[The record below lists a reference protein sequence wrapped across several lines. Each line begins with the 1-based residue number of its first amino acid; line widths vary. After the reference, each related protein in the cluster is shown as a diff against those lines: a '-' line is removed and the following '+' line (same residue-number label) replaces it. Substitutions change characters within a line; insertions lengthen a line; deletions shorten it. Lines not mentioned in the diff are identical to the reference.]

1 VPVPRPSALTAAFAL
16 FIFVVASF
24 TFEATA
30 RAALGPVVVE
40 QVKDIRPGP
49 GDGDPMQG
57 GDGQFFPGGVDL
69 DGVLVFDA
77 DSGTVVAEGGLAGRE
92 LWRSDGTEAGTY
104 LIKDIFPGNNGVFAF
119 SSDPSYLTEMN
130 GEVFFQAQSN
140 TAVGRELWK
149 TDGTEA
155 GTVLVKDINP
165 AGFNSGSPADLVK
178 VNGTLFFTANS
189 DFPSD
194 STFELWKSDGTT
206 AGTELVY
213 DLQGC
218 PTCDISNMQAIG
230 DQLYFSFDDGVHGR
244 ELWTSDGSFFGTKMV
259 KDINPGPDDS
269 KPGALLEYNGLL
281 YFKANDGVV
290 GIELWRTDGTP
301 GGTEL
306 FADLRP
312 GGDDS
317 NGVEFGGPALEFGG
331 ELFVT
336 GDFGLYKTNG
346 IPGDVEEMFGG
357 IGAVGGLIEANG
369 SLYITIP
376 ASGPLFSWDGTAGGT
391 ELVPGGTLPPFA
403 ATTTFGGNFYGAFDD
418 GTLGTELWRS
428 DLTTIGTERLTDI
441 NPGNGGSLINEM
453 VVSGEYLYFRGAD
466 AEVLS
471 GAGATG
477 VELWAAHIDETA
489 PETTVNSGPALGRLV
504 NSNSVTFRFSSNEP
518 DSRFNC
524 SLDGGAPQPCNSGT
538 RTYRGLAVGAHTF
551 SVAAVD
557 PAPFNNVDPTPA
569 TRSFRM
575 AERVAPRL
583 RVRGARLQRNSRKIV
598 LGATCLNEACVL
610 RAGGFIRVK
619 VLRPNG
625 RVRTTRTL
633 RLRGTARR
641 AGKGRQVKLTLRFTG
656 ATSRLVRRVIR
667 KRASTATIAVRA
679 TDTARNT
686 SRVKRKVNV
695 LNKRRR

>member
-1 VPVPRPSALTAAFAL
+1 MRLLVLTSVLAFL
-16 FIFVVASF
+16 GFGLDS
-24 TFEATA
+24 TA

-49 GDGDPMQG
+49 GDGDPLQG
-57 GDGQFFPGGVDL
+57 GDGQFTPGGADL
-69 DGVLVFDA
+69 NGVLIFDA
-77 DSGTVVAEGGLAGRE
+77 TDGTPIAEGDVHGVE

-104 LIKDIFPGNNGVFAF
+104 LLKDIAPGDNGVLAF
-119 SSDPSYLTEMN
+119 SSFPSYLTEMN
-130 GEVFFQAQSN
+130 GEVFFEASN
-140 TAVGRELWK
+140 NTVIGRELWK

-165 AGFNSGSPADLVK
+165 AGFNSGSPANLVN

-218 PTCDISNMQAIG
+218 ATCDISNMQAIG

-259 KDINPGPDDS
+259 KDINPGLADG
-269 KPGALLEYNGLL
+269 KPGALFEYNGLL

-290 GIELWRTDGTP
+290 GIELWRTDGTT

-317 NGVEFGGPALEFGG
+317 NGLELGGPALEFGG
-331 ELFVT
+331 ELFIS

-346 IPGDVEEMFGG
+346 MPGDVEEMFAG

-369 SLYITIP
+369 TLYITIP
-376 ASGPLFSWDGTAGGT
+376 SSGPLYTWDGTAGGT
-391 ELVPGGTLPPFA
+391 ELVPGGVPLPFA

-418 GTLGTELWRS
+418 GALGTELWRS

-441 NPGNGGSLINEM
+441 NPGSGDSLINEM
-453 VVSGEYLYFRGAD
+453 IVSGEYLYFRGAD

-471 GAGATG
+471 GAGASG
-477 VELWAAHIDETA
+477 VELWAAHVDQTA
-489 PETTVNSGPALGRLV
+489 PQTTVNSGPPPVTSSTA
-504 NSNSVTFRFSSNEP
+504 VTFTFSSSEP
-518 DSRFNC
+518 DSRFSC
-524 SLDGGAPQPCNSGT
+524 SIDGGAPIACNTGS
-538 RTYRGLAVGAHTF
+538 RTYGGLGLGPHTF
-551 SVAAVD
+551 SVFAVD
-557 PAPFNNVDPTPA
+557 PPPFNNADPTPA
-569 TRSFRM
+569 TRSFT
-575 AERVAPRL
+575 V
-583 RVRGARLQRNSRKIV
+583 VRDR
-598 LGATCLNEACVL
+598 T
-610 RAGGFIRVK
+610 K
-619 VLRPNG
+619 V
-625 RVRTTRTL
+625 TL
-633 RLRGTARR
+633 RLNARARQANPRWVSVVATCVNERCAMRAAGWVRIRIPRSGRRGPLVRAFKLRAVRR
-641 AGKGRQVKLTLRFTG
+641 FAPAGRPVRLKVRLNRRSQ
-656 ATSRLVRRVIR
+656 RLVRRSIR
-667 KRASTATIAVRA
+667 RRASLVTIRVRA
-679 TDTARNT
+679 RDAAGNVTTKA
-686 SRVKRKVNV
+686 RKVR
-695 LNKRRR
+695 LARRR